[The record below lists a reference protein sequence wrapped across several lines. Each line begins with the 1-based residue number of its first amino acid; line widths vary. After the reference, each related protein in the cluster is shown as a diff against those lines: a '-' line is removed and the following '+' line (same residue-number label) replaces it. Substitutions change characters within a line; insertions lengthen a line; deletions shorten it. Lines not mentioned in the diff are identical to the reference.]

1 MEFVGAARAGKC
13 RRISLSAGLQSLRTG
28 CCVENL
34 EFTCSLWMSFHFQWI
49 LFITEE
55 SFQLSSGT
63 REKSK
68 NSVKIKLHS
77 LVKLSSRLRDNK
89 GRRHPQVCANSVT
102 KLSLRLIK
110 RKPRL
115 FKLPDYLRGQV
126 RPIATGDDRDAGSLS
141 SVRND
146 DTLVLWDPMVNEM
159 KICRYYMFVLRLIC
173 INFSP

>member
-1 MEFVGAARAGKC
+1 
-13 RRISLSAGLQSLRTG
+13 
-28 CCVENL
+28 
-34 EFTCSLWMSFHFQWI
+34 MSFHFQWI

-146 DTLVLWDPMVNEM
+146 DTLVL
-159 KICRYYMFVLRLIC
+159 
-173 INFSP
+173 